1 MMRKVKISN
10 LEIGNGTP
18 KIMGILNVSPESFY
32 KESIS
37 IGKKIISERALQMEK
52 EGADIIDIGGM
63 STAPYLYTVISV
75 EKELKRIRNSVNAVK
90 EACRIPVS
98 VDTPRAD
105 VAEASAELGVDL
117 INDVT
122 GLKYDDR
129 MKEIVSST
137 GLPVIIGAYGH
148 KSITYK
154 SGDIFETME
163 ILQESL
169 DLAREKGISDNKII
183 IDPLIGFF
191 RSTGNNPFFTKIA
204 HHSWCVRD
212 LEIISGLKRLS
223 KISKPICI
231 SVSRK
236 SFIGKLF
243 NLTES
248 ERLIPSIIIQIICAL
263 NGASIIRTHDVKET
277 KIGLELLQKITK
289 DRGPNPGTT

>member
-1 MMRKVKISN
+1 MKKVKISN

-37 IGKKIISERALQMEK
+37 ICKKIISERAREIEE
-52 EGADIIDIGGM
+52 EGADIIDIGAM
-63 STAPYLYTVISV
+63 STAPYLDTAISV
-75 EKELKRIRNSVNAVK
+75 EKEIERMRYSIKAVK
-90 EACRIPVS
+90 EVCRIPIS
-98 VDTPRAD
+98 VDTPRAE
-105 VAEASAELGVDL
+105 VAEASIELGVDL

-122 GLKYDDR
+122 GLKYDER
-129 MKEIVSST
+129 MKEIVFLSE
-137 GLPVIIGAYGH
+137 LPIIVGAYGK
-148 KSITYK
+148 KSNTYM
-154 SGDIFETME
+154 SGDILETTE

-169 DLAREKGISDNKII
+169 DLAHETGISDNKII

-191 RSTGNNPFFTKIA
+191 RSTGNNPFFTKIS
-204 HHSWCVRD
+204 HHNWYERD
-212 LEIISGLKRLS
+212 LNIISGLNNMS
-223 KISKPICI
+223 KISNPICI

-248 ERLIPSIIIQIICAL
+248 ERLIPSLISQIVCVL

-277 KIGLELLQKITK
+277 KMCLDLLQRITK
-289 DRGPNPGTT
+289 NGSPGLSMA

>member
-1 MMRKVKISN
+1 MMKKVKISN

-37 IGKKIISERALQMEK
+37 IGKKIISERALQMEN

-63 STAPYLYTVISV
+63 STAPYLDTVISV
-75 EKELKRIRNSVNAVK
+75 EKEVERMRNSVKAVK
-90 EACRIPVS
+90 EVCRIPVS

-105 VAEASAELGVDL
+105 VAKASAELGVDL

-129 MKEIVSST
+129 MKEIVFST
-137 GLPVIIGAYGH
+137 GLPVIIGAYGN

-163 ILQESL
+163 ILKESL

-191 RSTGNNPFFTKIA
+191 RSAGNNPFFTKIA
-204 HHSWCVRD
+204 HHSWYERD

-223 KISKPICI
+223 KIKPICI

-248 ERLIPSIIIQIICAL
+248 ERLIPSIITQVICAL

-277 KIGLELLQKITK
+277 KVSLELLQRMTR
-289 DRGPNPGTT
+289 DRMPDPNTT

>member
-1 MMRKVKISN
+1 MKKVKISN

-37 IGKKIISERALQMEK
+37 IGKKIISERAREIEE
-52 EGADIIDIGGM
+52 EGADIIDIGAM
-63 STAPYLYTVISV
+63 STAPYLDTSISV
-75 EKELKRIRNSVNAVK
+75 EKEIERMRYSIKAVK
-90 EACRIPVS
+90 EVCRIPIS
-98 VDTPRAD
+98 VDTPRAE
-105 VAEASAELGVDL
+105 VAEASIELGVDL

-122 GLKYDDR
+122 GLKYDER
-129 MKEIVSST
+129 MKEIVFLSK
-137 GLPVIIGAYGH
+137 LPVIVGAYGK
-148 KSITYK
+148 KSNTYM
-154 SGDIFETME
+154 SGDILETTE

-169 DLAREKGISDNKII
+169 DLAHENGIRDNKII

-191 RSTGNNPFFTKIA
+191 RSTGNNPFFTKIS
-204 HHSWCVRD
+204 HHNWYERD
-212 LEIISGLKRLS
+212 LNIISGLNNMS
-223 KISKPICI
+223 KISNPICI

-248 ERLIPSIIIQIICAL
+248 ERLIPSLISQIVCVL

-277 KIGLELLQKITK
+277 KMCLDLLQRITK
-289 DRGPNPGTT
+289 NGSPGLNTA

>member
-1 MMRKVKISN
+1 MKKVKISN

-37 IGKKIISERALQMEK
+37 IGKKIISERAREIEE
-52 EGADIIDIGGM
+52 EGADIIDIGAM
-63 STAPYLYTVISV
+63 STAPYLDTAISV
-75 EKELKRIRNSVNAVK
+75 EKEIERMRYSIKAVK
-90 EACRIPVS
+90 EVCRIPIS
-98 VDTPRAD
+98 VDTPRGE
-105 VAEASAELGVDL
+105 VAEASIKLGVDL

-122 GLKYDDR
+122 GLKYDER
-129 MKEIVSST
+129 MKEIVFLSE
-137 GLPVIIGAYGH
+137 LPIIVGAYGK
-148 KSITYK
+148 KSNTYM
-154 SGDIFETME
+154 SGDILETTE

-169 DLAREKGISDNKII
+169 DLAHETGISDNKII

-191 RSTGNNPFFTKIA
+191 RSTGNNPFFTKIS
-204 HHSWCVRD
+204 HHNWYERD
-212 LEIISGLKRLS
+212 LNIISGLNNMS
-223 KISKPICI
+223 KISNPICI

-248 ERLIPSIIIQIICAL
+248 ERLIPSLISQIVCVL

-277 KIGLELLQKITK
+277 KMCLDLLQRITK
-289 DRGPNPGTT
+289 NGSPGLNTA